1 MAWITSTFAR
11 TAQHFSSPRRR
22 TRSRSITKSNRA
34 TAATSSCRPCSRNQC
49 MTATLKAAA
58 SAEKSLSPNSRL
70 LQKMRTRVVPNT
82 AREHSVSDRS
92 HRLAC
97 VMRTPSVRSLALLGM
112 TAWFAWLLLPKPPLL
127 DGISFSQCVRDRN
140 RKLLRVTL
148 SADQKFR
155 IWTQLEEISPDLI
168 DATLRYEDKYYAH
181 HPGVNPIAL
190 ARGAV
195 DLLRFHRATTGG
207 STITM
212 QLARLRFR
220 VHTRTI
226 SGKLEQIMR
235 ALELERHYSKNQI
248 LEAYLNLA
256 PYGRNLEGIGA
267 ASEVYFDKP
276 AWKLSR
282 PEAIALSVIPQSPSR
297 RALHIDR
304 DNQLVNFAQSSWY
317 DRAGVDTDAEFSVR
331 EFRPRMQTE
340 RKFLAPHF
348 VQEVLETSHGRDQII
363 TTLDL
368 EKQRA
373 IERRVTD
380 YVANNRNRGIENA
393 AVFLVDIRTM
403 DVLAQV
409 GSADFY
415 KADIDGQVDGTRS
428 SRSPGST
435 LKPFVYAL
443 ALEQGLIHPLS
454 ILADA
459 PRSFG
464 EYNPENFDREF
475 LGPIRACDA
484 LARSRNVPA
493 VELASHL
500 AHPTLYQF
508 LSTAEVRL
516 PKAESFYGL
525 ALPLGGAEVSL
536 QDLVRLYAALANNGE
551 LRPLRRIVNDP
562 IVKTRRLLSPEAAF
576 LTLEMLGNVPRPEMN
591 CTDGTHSRPVYWKT
605 GTSHGFR
612 DAWSVAVFDHYVLGV
627 WVGNFDGRPNP
638 AFVGRTSAA
647 PLLFQIIDSLRATW
661 PEPVTPHLPP
671 PGANLKRVEFC
682 ALSGDL
688 PNAFCTQRV
697 EGWFIPG
704 VSPIKTCHVHR
715 EVLVDVAS
723 GLRVPIDD
731 GTHQLRRKVYEFWP
745 TEFLTLFEQAGVP
758 RRVPPPFL
766 PNNGNEVA
774 GRAGQKPV
782 IVSPS
787 SKEIVLASAKTVPL
801 RAKTDC
807 GVREIFWFAGKQFVG
822 KAAPNQVIEW
832 NAAAGDYEIT
842 ALDDH
847 GRAASHSVTVR

>member
-1 MAWITSTFAR
+1 M
-11 TAQHFSSPRRR
+11 
-22 TRSRSITKSNRA
+22 K
-34 TAATSSCRPCSRNQC
+34 
-49 MTATLKAAA
+49 
-58 SAEKSLSPNSRL
+58 
-70 LQKMRTRVVPNT
+70 TRVIPNEVRDFSK
-82 AREHSVSDRS
+82 ARGSCYVLRAI
-92 HRLAC
+92 RA
-97 VMRTPSVRSLALLGM
+97 PSVRSLAVLGM
-112 TAWFAWLLLPKPPLL
+112 TAWFGWLLLPRPPLL
-127 DGISFSQCVRDRN
+127 DGISFSQSVRDRN
-140 RKLLRVTL
+140 GKLLRVTL

-155 IWTQLEEISPDLI
+155 IWTPLEKISPDLI
-168 DATLRYEDKYYAH
+168 DATLRYEDKYYAR

-190 ARGAV
+190 ARGAA

-212 QLARLRFR
+212 QLARLRFHL
-220 VHTRTI
+220 HTRTI

-256 PYGRNLEGIGA
+256 PYGRNIEGIGA
-267 ASEVYFDKP
+267 ASGIYFDKP
-276 AWKLSR
+276 ASKLSR

-297 RALHIDR
+297 RALHTDR
-304 DNQLVNFAQSSWY
+304 DNHSVNLAQSSWY
-317 DRAGVDTDAEFSVR
+317 DRSGPDTDAEFSMR

-340 RKFLAPHF
+340 RKFMAPHF
-348 VQEVLETSHGRDQII
+348 VQEVLEMVGSARCADRTPQRGVSTNII

-368 EKQRA
+368 EKQQA
-373 IERRVTD
+373 IERRVTA

-393 AVFLVDIRTM
+393 AVFLVDARTM

-415 KADIDGQVDGTRS
+415 KADINGQVDGTRS
-428 SRSPGST
+428 PRSPGST

-500 AHPTLYQF
+500 AHPTLYEF

-536 QDLVRLYAALANNGE
+536 QNLVRLYAALANDGE
-551 LRPLRRIVNDP
+551 LRPLRFATSDRIAKP
-562 IVKTRRLLSPEAAF
+562 KRILSPEAAF

-591 CTDGTHSRPVYWKT
+591 CADGNHSARFYWKT

-612 DAWSVAVFDHYVLGV
+612 DAWSIAVFDHYVLGV
-627 WVGNFDGRPNP
+627 WVGNFDGRANP
-638 AFVGRTSAA
+638 AFVGRAAAA
-647 PLLFQIIDSLRATW
+647 PLLFQIIDSLRAAW
-661 PEPVTPHLPP
+661 PEPTVPHQPP

-688 PNAFCTQRV
+688 PNQFCTQRV

-704 VSPIKTCHVHR
+704 VSPIKTCDVHR
-715 EVLVDVAS
+715 EVLVDTAS

-731 GTHQLRRKVYEFWP
+731 GTRHLKREIYEFWP
-745 TEFLTLFEQAGVP
+745 GDFLTLFEQAGIP

-766 PNNGNEVA
+766 PDTGSELA
-774 GRAGQKPV
+774 SRLGQKPV
-782 IVSPS
+782 IVSPN
-787 SKEIVLASAKTVPL
+787 SKEILLASKKTIPL
-801 RAKTDC
+801 RAKADAD
-807 GVREIFWFAGKQFVG
+807 VREIFWFAGKQFVG
-822 KAAPNQVIEW
+822 KAAPNQVLEW
-832 NAAAGDYEIT
+832 TAAAGDYEVT

-847 GRAASHSVTVR
+847 GRAGSHSVTVR

>member
-1 MAWITSTFAR
+1 M
-11 TAQHFSSPRRR
+11 
-22 TRSRSITKSNRA
+22 K
-34 TAATSSCRPCSRNQC
+34 
-49 MTATLKAAA
+49 
-58 SAEKSLSPNSRL
+58 
-70 LQKMRTRVVPNT
+70 TRVIPN
-82 AREHSVSDRS
+82 AMGNLSVANKSR
-92 HRLAC
+92 RPVWVVLA
-97 VMRTPSVRSLALLGM
+97 VSARSLALLGM
-112 TAWFAWLLLPKPPLL
+112 TAWFIWWFLPKPPLL

-140 RKLLRVTL
+140 GKLLRVTL

-155 IWTQLEEISPDLI
+155 VWTPLEEMSPDLI

-181 HPGVNPIAL
+181 HLGVNPVAL
-190 ARGAV
+190 ARGAAE
-195 DLLRFHRATTGG
+195 LLRFHRATTGG

-212 QLARLRFR
+212 QLARLRFHL
-220 VHTRTI
+220 HTRTI

-267 ASEVYFDKP
+267 ASEIYFDKP
-276 AWKLSR
+276 ASKLSR

-297 RALHIDR
+297 RALHTDR
-304 DNQLVNFAQSSWY
+304 DNRSVNLAQASWY
-317 DRAGVDTDAEFSVR
+317 DRNKERRPRGRRGSNTTAGKPSLLELSMR

-348 VQEVLETSHGRDQII
+348 VQEVLEASHGRDEII

-373 IERRVTD
+373 VERRVTD

-393 AVFLVDIRTM
+393 AVFLVDTRTM

-415 KADIDGQVDGTRS
+415 KPDINGQVDGTRS
-428 SRSPGST
+428 PRSPGST
-435 LKPFVYAL
+435 FKPFVYAL

-464 EYNPENFDREF
+464 DYNPENFDREF

-493 VELASHL
+493 VELASQL

-508 LSTAEVRL
+508 LSTADVRL

-536 QDLVRLYAALANNGE
+536 QDLVRLYASLANGGE
-551 LRPLRRIVNDP
+551 MRPLRFTAQDSVAKPKRI
-562 IVKTRRLLSPEAAF
+562 LSPEAAF

-591 CTDGTHSRPVYWKT
+591 CADGSHSARVYWKT

-612 DAWSVAVFDHYVLGV
+612 DAWSIAVFGHYALGV
-627 WVGNFDGRPNP
+627 WVGNFDGRANP
-638 AFVGRTSAA
+638 AFVGRTAA
-647 PLLFQIIDSLRATW
+647 GPLLFQIIDSLRAAW
-661 PEPVTPHLPP
+661 PEPIVPHQPP
-671 PGANLKRVEFC
+671 AGANLKRVEFC

-688 PNAFCTQRV
+688 PNKFCTQRV

-704 VSPIKTCHVHR
+704 VSPIKTCDVHR
-715 EVLVDVAS
+715 EVLVDIAS

-731 GTHQLRRKVYEFWP
+731 GTHQLKREVYEFWP
-745 TEFLTLFEQAGVP
+745 GDFLTLFEQAGIP

-766 PNNGNEVA
+766 PDTGSEVA
-774 GRAGQKPV
+774 SRAGQKPI
-782 IVSPS
+782 IVSPN
-787 SKEIVLASAKTVPL
+787 SKEILLVSKKTIPL
-801 RAKTDC
+801 RAKADAD
-807 GVREIFWFAGKQFVG
+807 VREIFWFAGKQFVG
-822 KAAPNQVIEW
+822 KAAPNQVLEW
-832 NAAAGDYEIT
+832 TATAGDYEVT

-847 GRAASHSVTVR
+847 GRAGSHSVVVR